1 VQQYQGHIMEQPN
14 NLLIHRRLGIYW
26 VGDKPFINKV
36 DGFIESS
43 KSNIPVRWDFNDDV
57 FSSIDWTIPV
67 ETSLDELYRQ
77 RAQQLRDRY
86 DYISLFF
93 SGGVDSTNALHAFI
107 DNDIL
112 LDEIV
117 MFRPKH
123 IETNNSDLSNR
134 NLYGEIDYAAVPHL
148 KEHLKDPRTIVR
160 FIDIDNI
167 ANYVLNNEKLV
178 SQIEVSGNL
187 TPTSFLKT
195 SMCMTDPIWNAL
207 YQSGKNV
214 CHIQGVD
221 KPHIKVVDGKSHF
234 QFSDMI
240 SFNFTP
246 RYHTP
251 ESEMIWKHQ
260 FHELFYWTPDL
271 PQLVIKQCQIM
282 KHLYDIG
289 LYRYE
294 LENTDRVSQEKLE
307 FISNYIYPS
316 HVTYVR
322 NRFAVTKPGYTQNA
336 AGMHDWFFETMPQNI
351 IGEYRY
357 IKEQMVKN
365 INDPFFVSAK
375 SIYAGEPTYPGT
387 ERKSLRITKSKK
399 YNL

>member
-1 VQQYQGHIMEQPN
+1 
-14 NLLIHRRLGIYW
+14 
-26 VGDKPFINKV
+26 
-36 DGFIESS
+36 
-43 KSNIPVRWDFNDDV
+43 
-57 FSSIDWTIPV
+57 
-67 ETSLDELYRQ
+67 
-77 RAQQLRDRY
+77 
-86 DYISLFF
+86 
-93 SGGVDSTNALHAFI
+93 
-107 DNDIL
+107 
-112 LDEIV
+112 
-117 MFRPKH
+117 
-123 IETNNSDLSNR
+123 
-134 NLYGEIDYAAVPHL
+134 
-148 KEHLKDPRTIVR
+148 
-160 FIDIDNI
+160 
-167 ANYVLNNEKLV
+167 
-178 SQIEVSGNL
+178 
-187 TPTSFLKT
+187 
-195 SMCMTDPIWNAL
+195 
-207 YQSGKNV
+207 
-214 CHIQGVD
+214 
-221 KPHIKVVDGKSHF
+221 
-234 QFSDMI
+234 
-240 SFNFTP
+240 
-246 RYHTP
+246 
-251 ESEMIWKHQ
+251 
-260 FHELFYWTPDL
+260 
-271 PQLVIKQCQIM
+271 M